1 MVTLDATGS
10 SDPLD
15 ADLSYAW
22 TQVDGPDVTLESDDT
37 ATPSP
42 FFSALEDPDV
52 RYIHQPGRRLSIGEK
67 RNLLAEHA
75 TSDVLVHFDDDD
87 YYGPEYCQRMIGFLE
102 HADVVKLSG
111 FFLYAQAHGVFAYW
125 DTGSVDRA
133 HVRLET
139 GKPPRMIDMTQ
150 LAPSAQEKWR
160 IQNLLG
166 FGYTLVYRRA
176 VWEACPFEPV
186 FHGED
191 LQFTLAADD
200 AGFHVRLGPDE
211 EGISLCRRHA
221 DDHTI
226 VFPQCLVP
234 PFVIH
239 RLFGRDALL
248 LVSPD
253 HTNT

>member
-1 MVTLDATGS
+1 MLGGEEGLGGLDPFEQHRRDERCALDRLGIDRAALGGS
-10 SDPLD
+10 LLQLWGLPP
-15 ADLSYAW
+15 AVVA
-22 TQVDGPDVTLESDDT
+22 
-37 ATPSP
+37 A
-42 FFSALEDPDV
+42 V
-52 RYIHQPGRRLSIGEK
+52 RYQDRPLE
-67 RNLLAEHA
+67 APA
-75 TSDVLVHFDDDD
+75 
-87 YYGPEYCQRMIGFLE
+87 E

-150 LAPSAQEKWR
+150 LAPSVQEKWR

-200 AGFHVRLGPDE
+200 AGFHVRLVPDE